1 MPRREASVDTFVE
14 ELELVI
20 ARHNDLFNEIPEYL
34 IAILIHEADF
44 IRGKHGIDLDVEEL
58 LEDVYMIEL
67 GDGDS
72 AAFLG
77 IGEDPTVLEELDRD
91 DLDGRTLGIMGA
103 GS

>member
-1 MPRREASVDTFVE
+1 MPRRNASIDTFVE

-20 ARHNDLFNEIPEYL
+20 KRHNQVINDIPAYA

-44 IRGKHGIDLDVEEL
+44 LRGKRGIEIDVDEI

-77 IGEDPTVLEELDRD
+77 IGEDPSVLEELDRD
-91 DLDGRTLGIMGA
+91 DLDGRTLGVLGA
-103 GS
+103 G

>member
-1 MPRREASVDTFVE
+1 MPRRDPSVDTFVE

-20 ARHNDLFNEIPEYL
+20 SRHNDLFNEIPEYL
-34 IAILIHEADF
+34 ISILIHEADF
-44 IRGKHGIDLDVEEL
+44 IRGKRGIDLDVDEL

-67 GDGDS
+67 GDGES

-77 IGEDPTVLEELDRD
+77 IGEDPSVLKDLDRD

-103 GS
+103 GL